1 MTVTTK
7 DEEKTFRH
15 GFFNDNNKQKQK
27 ANVIPESFGGP
38 QGSGI
43 CCLPVLFIDW
53 PLTGL
58 KDPYK
63 RVFLSGS
70 KKGLTRF
77 FFDTVPLRSGEGYI
91 KTPTVAQTGP
101 YTRESEK
108 GEEK

>member
-1 MTVTTK
+1 M
-7 DEEKTFRH
+7 

-38 QGSGI
+38 QGSEI
-43 CCLPVLFIDW
+43 CCLSLSFIDW

-63 RVFLSGS
+63 RVFLSRP

-77 FFDTVPLRSGEGYI
+77 FF
-91 KTPTVAQTGP
+91 
-101 YTRESEK
+101 
-108 GEEK
+108 

>member
-1 MTVTTK
+1 MSFPSPAGGTLAGG
-7 DEEKTFRH
+7 H
-15 GFFNDNNKQKQK
+15 
-27 ANVIPESFGGP
+27 SFGNDKKKK
-38 QGSGI
+38 
-43 CCLPVLFIDW
+43 LFIDW

-63 RVFLSGS
+63 RVFSSGS

>member
-1 MTVTTK
+1 MTTSKSKNQCHPRV
-7 DEEKTFRH
+7 FLRPA
-15 GFFNDNNKQKQK
+15 GFG
-27 ANVIPESFGGP
+27 E
-38 QGSGI
+38 
-43 CCLPVLFIDW
+43 LLFIDW

-63 RVFLSGS
+63 RVFLPGS

>member
-1 MTVTTK
+1 MTTRK
-7 DEEKTFRH
+7 KAKAKTS
-15 GFFNDNNKQKQK
+15 
-27 ANVIPESFGGP
+27 VIPEGFGGP
-38 QGSGI
+38 QGSGD
-43 CCLPVLFIDW
+43 LSFIDW
-53 PLTGL
+53 SLTGL

-63 RVFLSGS
+63 RVFPSGS

-91 KTPTVAQTGP
+91 KTPTVTQTGP